1 MYVEPETGRTIFGFW
16 NEDEQK
22 WELDFP
28 GLVNIKLLVLSARK
42 REELGP
48 QSKVKI
54 DDSCVDMDELTD
66 EVNNTDW
73 SEINEDIKI
82 AIGELEARA
91 KDLINAEKE
100 QETSSVSDSEQ
111 SDRLSQSRGKDE
123 AYDKLSN
130 FALFGHWD
138 YQNMQWVFTEEQR
151 IALNVIYETAVQHI
165 EEDPESLGLFV
176 ESKDNFTAQERAEI
190 EAEIKAN
197 MEDED
202 QHKLDIANL
211 EIDYRVKQLM
221 ETHKRCCDHTLKQDF
236 TADELIKISST
247 LKEQGLKHSALQ
259 ELRNALRK
267 AIDTRIKN
275 IINPK
280 LPIIKQEAEKTY
292 QRLMG
297 NVA

>member
-48 QSKVKI
+48 QSNVKI
-54 DDSCVDMDELTD
+54 DDSCVDLDELTN
-66 EVNNTDW
+66 EVKNTNL
-73 SEINEDIKI
+73 SEITEDIKI

-111 SDRLSQSRGKDE
+111 SDRLSQSRGEDE

-138 YQNMQWVFTEEQR
+138 YQNMQWVFTKEQR

-259 ELRNALRK
+259 EMRNSLRK

-275 IINPK
+275 IIHPK

>member
-48 QSKVKI
+48 QSNVKI
-54 DDSCVDMDELTD
+54 DDSCVDLDELTN
-66 EVNNTDW
+66 EVKNTNL
-73 SEINEDIKI
+73 SEITEDIKI

-111 SDRLSQSRGKDE
+111 SDRLSQSRGEDE

-138 YQNMQWVFTEEQR
+138 YQNMQWVFTKEQR

-165 EEDPESLGLFV
+165 EEDPESLVLFV

-297 NVA
+297 IVA

>member
-48 QSKVKI
+48 QSNVKI
-54 DDSCVDMDELTD
+54 DDSCVDLDELTN

-82 AIGELEARA
+82 AIAELDARA
-91 KDLINAEKE
+91 QDLFNAKKE
-100 QETSSVSDSEQ
+100 QKPSSVSDSEQ
-111 SDRLSQSRGKDE
+111 SDRLSQSRGEDE

-138 YQNMQWVFTEEQR
+138 YQNMQWVFTKEQR
-151 IALNVIYETAVQHI
+151 IALDVLYETAVQHI
-165 EEDPESLGLFV
+165 DEDPESLGLFV
-176 ESKDNFTAQERAEI
+176 ESKDNFTAQEIADI
-190 EAEIKAN
+190 QAEIKAN

>member
-111 SDRLSQSRGKDE
+111 SDRLSQSHGEDE

-138 YQNMQWVFTEEQR
+138 YQNMQWVFTKEQR
-151 IALNVIYETAVQHI
+151 IALDVLYETAVQHI
-165 EEDPESLGLFV
+165 DEDPESLGLFV
-176 ESKDNFTAQERAEI
+176 ESKDNFTAQEIADI

-221 ETHKRCCDHTLKQDF
+221 ETHKRCHDHSLKQDF

-297 NVA
+297 IVA

>member
-48 QSKVKI
+48 QSNVKI
-54 DDSCVDMDELTD
+54 DDSCVDLDELTN
-66 EVNNTDW
+66 EVKNTNW
-73 SEINEDIKI
+73 SEITEDIKI
-82 AIGELEARA
+82 AIAELDARA
-91 KDLINAEKE
+91 QDLFNAKKE
-100 QETSSVSDSEQ
+100 QKPSSVSDSEQ
-111 SDRLSQSRGKDE
+111 SDRLSQSRGEDE

-138 YQNMQWVFTEEQR
+138 YQNMQWVFTKEQR
-151 IALNVIYETAVQHI
+151 IALDVIYETAVQHI

-259 ELRNALRK
+259 ELRNALRN

-280 LPIIKQEAEKTY
+280 LPIIKREAEKTY

>member
-48 QSKVKI
+48 QSNVKI
-54 DDSCVDMDELTD
+54 DDSCVDLDELTN
-66 EVNNTDW
+66 EVKNTNL
-73 SEINEDIKI
+73 SEITEDIKI

-111 SDRLSQSRGKDE
+111 SDRLSQSRGEDE

-138 YQNMQWVFTEEQR
+138 YENMQWVFTKEQR
-151 IALNVIYETAVQHI
+151 IALDVLYETAVQHI

-197 MEDED
+197 IEDED

-259 ELRNALRK
+259 EMRNSLRK

-275 IINPK
+275 IIHPK

>member
-48 QSKVKI
+48 QSNVKI
-54 DDSCVDMDELTD
+54 DDSCVDLDELTN
-66 EVNNTDW
+66 EVKNTDW

-82 AIGELEARA
+82 AIAELDARA
-91 KDLINAEKE
+91 QDLFNAKKE
-100 QETSSVSDSEQ
+100 QKPSSVSDSEQ
-111 SDRLSQSRGKDE
+111 SDRLSQSRGEDE

-138 YQNMQWVFTEEQR
+138 YQNMQWVFTKEQR
-151 IALNVIYETAVQHI
+151 IALDVIYETAVQHI

-176 ESKDNFTAQERAEI
+176 ESKDNFTAQEIADI

-259 ELRNALRK
+259 ELRNALRN

>member
-48 QSKVKI
+48 QSNVKI
-54 DDSCVDMDELTD
+54 DDSCVDLDELTN
-66 EVNNTDW
+66 EVKNTNL
-73 SEINEDIKI
+73 SEITEDIKI

-111 SDRLSQSRGKDE
+111 SDRLSQSRGEDE

-138 YQNMQWVFTEEQR
+138 YENMQWVFTKEQR
-151 IALNVIYETAVQHI
+151 IALDVLYETAVQHI

-259 ELRNALRK
+259 EMRNALRK

-275 IINPK
+275 IIHPK

>member
-48 QSKVKI
+48 QSNVKI
-54 DDSCVDMDELTD
+54 DDSCVDMDELTN
-66 EVNNTDW
+66 EVKNTNL
-73 SEINEDIKI
+73 SEITEDIKI

-111 SDRLSQSRGKDE
+111 SDRLSQSRGEDE

-138 YQNMQWVFTEEQR
+138 YQNMQWVFTKEQR

-259 ELRNALRK
+259 ELRNALRN

>member
-42 REELGP
+42 REALGP
-48 QSKVKI
+48 QSNVKI
-54 DDSCVDMDELTD
+54 DDSCVDLDELTN
-66 EVNNTDW
+66 EVKNTNL
-73 SEINEDIKI
+73 SEITEDIKI

-91 KDLINAEKE
+91 QDLINAEKE

-111 SDRLSQSRGKDE
+111 SDRLSQSRGEDE

-138 YQNMQWVFTEEQR
+138 YQNMQWVFTKEQR

-297 NVA
+297 IVA

>member
-16 NEDEQK
+16 NEEEQK

-54 DDSCVDMDELTD
+54 DDSCVDMDELTN
-66 EVNNTDW
+66 EVKNTNL
-73 SEINEDIKI
+73 SEITEDIKI

-91 KDLINAEKE
+91 QDLINAEKE

-111 SDRLSQSRGKDE
+111 SDRLSQSRGEDE

-138 YQNMQWVFTEEQR
+138 YQNMQWVFTKEQR

-190 EAEIKAN
+190 EAEIRAN

-259 ELRNALRK
+259 ELRNALRN

>member
-48 QSKVKI
+48 QSNVKI
-54 DDSCVDMDELTD
+54 DDSCVDMDELTN
-66 EVNNTDW
+66 EVKNTNL
-73 SEINEDIKI
+73 SEITEDIKI

-100 QETSSVSDSEQ
+100 QETSSVSGSEQ
-111 SDRLSQSRGKDE
+111 SDRLSQSRGEDE

-138 YQNMQWVFTEEQR
+138 YQNMQWVFTKEQR

-259 ELRNALRK
+259 ELRNALRN

>member
-48 QSKVKI
+48 QSNVKI
-54 DDSCVDMDELTD
+54 DDSCVDMDELTN
-66 EVNNTDW
+66 EVKNTNL
-73 SEINEDIKI
+73 SEITEDIKI

-111 SDRLSQSRGKDE
+111 SDILSQSHGEDE

-190 EAEIKAN
+190 EAEIIAN

>member
-48 QSKVKI
+48 QSNVKI

-91 KDLINAEKE
+91 QDLINAEKE
-100 QETSSVSDSEQ
+100 QAPSSVSDSEQ

-138 YQNMQWVFTEEQR
+138 YQNMQWVFTKEQR
-151 IALNVIYETAVQHI
+151 IALDVIYETAVQHI

-297 NVA
+297 IVA

>member
-28 GLVNIKLLVLSARK
+28 GLVNIKHLVLSARK

-48 QSKVKI
+48 QSNVKI

-138 YQNMQWVFTEEQR
+138 YQNMQWVFTKEQR
-151 IALNVIYETAVQHI
+151 IALDVIYETAVQHI

-176 ESKDNFTAQERAEI
+176 ESKDKFHCTRA
-190 EAEIKAN
+190 
-197 MEDED
+197 
-202 QHKLDIANL
+202 
-211 EIDYRVKQLM
+211 
-221 ETHKRCCDHTLKQDF
+221 C
-236 TADELIKISST
+236 
-247 LKEQGLKHSALQ
+247 
-259 ELRNALRK
+259 RNRS
-267 AIDTRIKN
+267 
-275 IINPK
+275 
-280 LPIIKQEAEKTY
+280 
-292 QRLMG
+292 
-297 NVA
+297 

>member
-48 QSKVKI
+48 QSNVKI
-54 DDSCVDMDELTD
+54 DDSCVDLDELTN
-66 EVNNTDW
+66 EVKNTNL
-73 SEINEDIKI
+73 SEITEDIKI

-111 SDRLSQSRGKDE
+111 SDRLSQSRGEDE

-138 YQNMQWVFTEEQR
+138 YQNMQWVFTKEQR

-259 ELRNALRK
+259 EMRNALRK

-275 IINPK
+275 IIHPK